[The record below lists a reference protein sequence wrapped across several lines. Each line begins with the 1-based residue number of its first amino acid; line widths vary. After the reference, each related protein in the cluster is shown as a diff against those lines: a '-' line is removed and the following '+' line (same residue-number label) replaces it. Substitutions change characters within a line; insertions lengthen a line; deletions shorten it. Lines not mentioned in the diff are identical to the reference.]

1 MVSACPCMPHA
12 DLTIVASATKRYD
25 RGLCGETLN
34 PLSRQ
39 ASETTN
45 ENTRAGPSADIVAQ
59 DHTSDDTTTSF
70 RAARVSLDAE
80 EGALIISHLRGRIPE
95 IGADDIW
102 DNATHAELRCNLA
115 NAGESGCGGAPA
127 CDNVG
132 QCTQKTMKCTRTK
145 WTECR
150 GCFRGAPGCPGGYHC
165 HAGAW
170 PSPTDGHVHQGGG
183 AFCNWACCVRIGTK
197 DFTRNCPKTG
207 CCKSFQCPSG
217 WTRNGL
223 DPDGDANKDKC
234 CTPLHRHRLTAT
246 ASTRRRLRLRWR
258 LWLQR
263 GRGRGRCWW
272 WMCVLVSQL
281 HCYLRVHQDEEEGY
295 SVANSNG
302 NARRCHA
309 RRGYG
314 TNNPAA
320 NSLPGTAGRRARC
333 SSYAVLRE
341 VTRMFDVLS
350 V

>member
-115 NAGESGCGGAPA
+115 NAGEPGCGGAPA

-234 CTPLHRHRLTAT
+234 CTPPPPPPPPPPGSAGDSGSDGGSGSNAVAVAVGVGGGCVFLFLNCIAIYVCIKMQKKGTVLPTPTAT
-246 ASTRRRLRLRWR
+246 PADVTPAVVTA
-258 LWLQR
+258 QTTPQQIPCQ
-263 GRGRGRCWW
+263 G
-272 WMCVLVSQL
+272 QL
-281 HCYLRVHQDEEEGY
+281 AGAPDV
-295 SVANSNG
+295 
-302 NARRCHA
+302 
-309 RRGYG
+309 
-314 TNNPAA
+314 PAMQFCE
-320 NSLPGTAGRRARC
+320 R
-333 SSYAVLRE
+333 
-341 VTRMFDVLS
+341 
-350 V
+350 